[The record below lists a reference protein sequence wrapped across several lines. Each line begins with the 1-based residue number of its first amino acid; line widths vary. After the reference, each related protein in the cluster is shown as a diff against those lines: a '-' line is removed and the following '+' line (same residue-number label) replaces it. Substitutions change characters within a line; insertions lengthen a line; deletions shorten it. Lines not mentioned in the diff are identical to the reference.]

1 MTYQMNVQWSSKNV
15 LIFKKRRT
23 LEEVLYGA
31 NSLSMT
37 EEGPDNWGE
46 KNQYSSLTETLNS
59 KCPLFEVETWAMH
72 VHTQVKV

>member
-1 MTYQMNVQWSSKNV
+1 MTYQMNVQWSGKNV

-37 EEGPDNWGE
+37 EEGPHYWG
-46 KNQYSSLTETLNS
+46 KKKSIF
-59 KCPLFEVETWAMH
+59 LFDRDFE
-72 VHTQVKV
+72 Q